1 VSAIQHKNKKVMLN
15 LSSPIADAG
24 VAAVFTQSAK
34 GKYAPHDWR
43 KGMPWQSRIAS
54 LKRHLAQYEAG
65 IDYDTHLPT
74 CTPACTDHSMLPHI
88 DHIAANCI
96 ILQEFFRTKG
106 EFDDRYKLTIPQQ
119 LALQAELSGEV
130 LPNSKRAI
138 YVSEEQG
145 HKATAAVQFD
155 AGAVHSTNNS
165 ECLSFVPWNIKTGE

>member
-1 VSAIQHKNKKVMLN
+1 MSAIQHKHKKVMLN
-15 LSSPIADAG
+15 LSSPLADAG

-106 EFDDRYKLTIPQQ
+106 EFDDRYKLTVPQQ

-130 LPNSKRAI
+130 LPNGQGPIHISTEQSNKT
-138 YVSEEQG
+138 EE
-145 HKATAAVQFD
+145 AMQFNS
-155 AGAVHSTNNS
+155 GAVHGTNNS
-165 ECLSFVPWNIKTGE
+165 ECLSFVPWDAKVGE